1 MAQLCSS
8 AIGLSS
14 ESRGWAQAANYTW
27 TNDEDG
33 TVVLSSAVGGSTR
46 YYIRARGSHRLELRE
61 SFTPHTSWRL
71 KLFVSDAGV
80 LERHLISL
88 LGEEIREDLDLPYL
102 DLGFAESDLA
112 DGFALDDYANGHRV
126 LRLNDVGPV
135 AAAPDRTLEKNSEK
149 TSHACGVHPPTS
161 AERHTAMGDARW
173 VARWHDA
180 IMPQIIPALRAS
192 GAAVPRRSN
201 GRATP
206 VHQ

>member
-27 TNDEDG
+27 TNDNEAG

-135 AAAPDRTLEKNSEK
+135 AAAPDRQLSLVTLVPL
-149 TSHACGVHPPTS
+149 SHFLSWTVAELKQSFLSVTGAPVLRGRCYAAAPPP
-161 AERHTAMGDARW
+161 RW
-173 VARWHDA
+173 
-180 IMPQIIPALRAS
+180 L
-192 GAAVPRRSN
+192 GAPE
-201 GRATP
+201 
-206 VHQ
+206 

>member
-88 LGEEIREDLDLPYL
+88 LGEVSVT
-102 DLGFAESDLA
+102 GLA
-112 DGFALDDYANGHRV
+112 
-126 LRLNDVGPV
+126 GPV
-135 AAAPDRTLEKNSEK
+135 WSQNVRFEWLHRDSP
-149 TSHACGVHPPTS
+149 
-161 AERHTAMGDARW
+161 
-173 VARWHDA
+173 
-180 IMPQIIPALRAS
+180 
-192 GAAVPRRSN
+192 
-201 GRATP
+201 GRLCQ
-206 VHQ
+206 V